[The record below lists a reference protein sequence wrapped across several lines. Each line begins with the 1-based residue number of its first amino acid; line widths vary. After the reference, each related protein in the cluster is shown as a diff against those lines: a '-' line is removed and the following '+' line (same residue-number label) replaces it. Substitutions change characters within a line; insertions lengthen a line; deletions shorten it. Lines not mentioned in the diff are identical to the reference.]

1 MEFVDWLS
9 KVERVFKYYEVPE
22 DRRVKLASI
31 KLKGRASTWWEQIQV
46 HRLRRDKPKLHAWT
60 KMKKKLSDHFLPYNY
75 TQQLYQSLHNLKQT
89 GSVDKYGDR
98 FYQLIARIDLTKTV
112 EQTVARFI
120 SGLKI
125 SIQDQLV
132 FHTCWSLS

>member
-1 MEFVDWLS
+1 MFE
-9 KVERVFKYYEVPE
+9 YYEVPK
-22 DRRVKLASI
+22 VKKTKLMGI
-31 KLKGRASTWWEQIQV
+31 KLCGRALAWWEQVQV
-46 HRLRRDKPKLHAWT
+46 HRLRRGKPKVQAWA
-60 KMKKKLSDHFLPYNY
+60 KMKKKLSAQFLPYNY

-89 GSVDKYGDR
+89 GPMDEYGDR
-98 FYQLIARIDLTKTV
+98 FYQLISRIDLTETE

-132 FHTCWSLS
+132 FHTC